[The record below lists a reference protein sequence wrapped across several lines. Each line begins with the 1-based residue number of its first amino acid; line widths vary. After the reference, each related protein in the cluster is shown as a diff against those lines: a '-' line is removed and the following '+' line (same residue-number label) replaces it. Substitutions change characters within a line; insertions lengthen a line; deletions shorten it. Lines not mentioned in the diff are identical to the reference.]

1 MPTATAAGEGF
12 SLRVQYPPAG
22 WDVAPRVVPALR
34 SPHELCALS
43 NRRLR
48 ILPRVSDQNTPDVG
62 GLGAAGC
69 LIWIYYQV
77 LGDPVI
83 DDPAR
88 PPIPDYGRYSYP
100 LVYGESQVF
109 PRRLDYDWG
118 PDLIWRRLGHNLA
131 PSPARPEPAA
141 LTVMIWEG
149 RRLPAADLRAARQ
162 IVTSVSVSSA
172 PAAG

>member
-1 MPTATAAGEGF
+1 MPTATATGEGF
-12 SLRVQYPPAG
+12 SLRVRYPPAG

-48 ILPRVSDQNTPDVG
+48 ILPRVSEQNTPDVS
-62 GLGAAGC
+62 GLGVAGC

-77 LGDPVI
+77 LGDPAI
-83 DDPAR
+83 DDPER
-88 PPIPDYGRYSYP
+88 PLIPDYRRYSYP

-109 PRRLDYDWG
+109 PPRADYAWG
-118 PDLIWRRLGHNLA
+118 TELTWRRLGHNLGPA
-131 PSPARPEPAA
+131 PARPEPAA

-149 RRLPAADLRAARQ
+149 RQLPAASLRAAQQ
-162 IVTSVSVSSA
+162 IVASVSVS
-172 PAAG
+172 G

>member
-1 MPTATAAGEGF
+1 MPTATATGEGF

-34 SPHELCALS
+34 SPHEMCALS

-48 ILPRVSDQNTPDVG
+48 ILPAVSDQNTPDLS
-62 GLGAAGC
+62 GLGPGGC
-69 LIWIYYQV
+69 LIWIYYEV
-77 LGDPVI
+77 LGDPAI

-88 PPIPDYGRYSYP
+88 PLIPDYHRYSYP

-109 PRRLDYDWG
+109 PPLDYDWG
-118 PDLIWRRLGHNLA
+118 EDLIWRRLGHNLR
-131 PSPARPEPAA
+131 PDPARPQQAA

-149 RRLPAADLRAARQ
+149 RRLATADLRTAKQ
-162 IVTSVSVSSA
+162 IVTSIEVSGTSL
-172 PAAG
+172 PG

>member
-1 MPTATAAGEGF
+1 MPTATATGNGF
-12 SLRVQYPPAG
+12 SLSVRYPRAG
-22 WDVAPRVVPALR
+22 WDFAPRVVPALR

-48 ILPRVSDQNTPDVG
+48 ALPVTSDQNTPGIG
-62 GLGAAGC
+62 GLDASGC
-69 LIWIYYQV
+69 LIWIYYEV

-88 PPIPDYGRYSYP
+88 PPIPDYSRYSYP

-109 PRRLDYDWG
+109 PPQLDYDWG
-118 PDLIWRRLGHNLA
+118 ANLTWRRLGHNLA
-131 PSPARPEPAA
+131 PGPARPQPAA

-149 RRLPAADLRAARQ
+149 RRLSVDDLRAAEA
-162 IVTSVSVSSA
+162 IVSSVSVS
-172 PAAG
+172 G